1 MFHRRHN
8 IANPVSFWFEDRE
21 VLANRGDSVA
31 GALLAVGISQLRRS
45 PVSGSARAPFCMIG
59 NCYECL
65 VEIEGRGAVQACLI
79 EVAEGMQVRMTP
91 DTHPEPG

>member
-8 IANPVSFWFEDRE
+8 IIDLVSFWFEERE

-31 GALLAVGISQLRRS
+31 AALLAAGISQVRRS

-65 VEIEGRGAVQACLI
+65 VEIKGQGVIQACLI

-91 DTHPEPG
+91 DTHFESG